1 MVQEGMCYVP
11 RTCELHWL
19 LSPMPEHLLYRLAN
33 RHTKGKDSMPIPH
46 RFAAARGQYLIWW
59 RQMWIRVL
67 AKPTTCR
74 QLQRRESIQRTTKVT
89 RANRKLLLRRDRSA
103 YDSEINRTKFTLAS
117 LPALFH
123 HAF

>member
-1 MVQEGMCYVP
+1 
-11 RTCELHWL
+11 
-19 LSPMPEHLLYRLAN
+19 
-33 RHTKGKDSMPIPH
+33 
-46 RFAAARGQYLIWW
+46 
-59 RQMWIRVL
+59 MWIRVL
-67 AKPTTCR
+67 AKPKTCR